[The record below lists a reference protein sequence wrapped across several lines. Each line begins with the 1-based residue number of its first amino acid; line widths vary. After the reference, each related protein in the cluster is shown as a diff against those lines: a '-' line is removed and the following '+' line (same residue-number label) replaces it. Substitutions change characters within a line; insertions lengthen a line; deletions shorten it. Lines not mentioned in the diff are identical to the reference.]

1 MLIKD
6 LTGWK
11 FHFLQIT
18 LNQMLQRLLLCPVMK
33 LDQRMVFF
41 PFCPSQFSFQ
51 FLVGLLQLTKLQF
64 CLLVLFLE
72 DKKLIG
78 DKEQLF
84 LGVIQSLSQ
93 LIAEVFEHD
102 LICFFHFADFKQMI
116 EFLFDCF
123 EFLQVFQ
130 LR

>member
-1 MLIKD
+1 M
-6 LTGWK
+6 
-11 FHFLQIT
+11 
-18 LNQMLQRLLLCPVMK
+18 
-33 LDQRMVFF
+33 
-41 PFCPSQFSFQ
+41 
-51 FLVGLLQLTKLQF
+51 
-64 CLLVLFLE
+64 LFLE

-102 LICFFHFADFKQMI
+102 LICFFDFADFKQMI
-116 EFLFDCF
+116 EFLSDCF